1 MEEGND
7 NPFSRLIMQMYYM
20 PSLLR
25 RSNFAL
31 LPLGSKDHFI
41 LRSCHLKLA
50 IHGIGTDSMIRKVSQ
65 YIHLYNISQIS
76 L

>member
-7 NPFSRLIMQMYYM
+7 NPFSRFIMQMYYM
-20 PSLLR
+20 PSLLKTFKFCA
-25 RSNFAL
+25 ST
-31 LPLGSKDHFI
+31 LGSKDHFI

-65 YIHLYNISQIS
+65 HIHLYNISQIS